1 MFIST
6 ADILIMSILAS
17 FILAV
22 LGIVLMML
30 DSARSSKEREDNE
43 DNEERGKYGGVVV
56 IGPIPIIFG
65 NDSSVIKW
73 AIALT
78 IVVVIVFILL
88 VILPL
93 IGV

>member
-30 DSARSSKEREDNE
+30 DSARSSKEREGDE
-43 DNEERGKYGGVVV
+43 DNEERGKYGGVVI